1 MASKKKPHQTKTNRS
16 PAGLPGLDISEIERL
31 LAFVDKHH
39 LEQFEFSRGDFR
51 VALKRG
57 SEATGSSA
65 APQRPTG
72 SSGGSGRSAAAEA
85 PATPVAPTAPAPA
98 ETQHIIKSPIV
109 GTFFSAAG
117 ADSAPFVKAG
127 DHVKA
132 GQVVCIVEAMKLMNE
147 IEADV
152 AGVIVKAL
160 VENAQPVEYGQP
172 LFSIKPDAKK
182 SL

>member
-1 MASKKKPHQTKTNRS
+1 MAPKKKKTNGS

-31 LAFVDKHH
+31 LAFMQKHN

-57 SEATGSSA
+57 WDAASAGA
-65 APQRPTG
+65 APQRSTPSPGT
-72 SSGGSGRSAAAEA
+72 SSGRSSAAEPHAAAT
-85 PATPVAPTAPAPA
+85 PAAAPAPA

-109 GTFFSAAG
+109 GTFFAAAG
-117 ADSAPFVKAG
+117 PDSAPFVKAG

-182 SL
+182 

>member
-1 MASKKKPHQTKTNRS
+1 MAPKKKTKQGS
-16 PAGLPGLDISEIERL
+16 SAGLPGLDISEIERL
-31 LAFVDKHH
+31 LAFMEKHN

-57 SEATGSSA
+57 WD
-65 APQRPTG
+65 
-72 SSGGSGRSAAAEA
+72 GGS
-85 PATPVAPTAPAPA
+85 APAPA
-98 ETQHIIKSPIV
+98 RSAPSSGSSAGRTSDAPAAPAALAAPAVPAETAHIIKSPIV
-109 GTFFSAAG
+109 GTFFAAAG
-117 ADSAPFVKAG
+117 PDSAPFVKPG

-160 VENAQPVEYGQP
+160 VDNAQPVEYGQP
-172 LFSIKPDAKK
+172 LFSIKPDKK
-182 SL
+182 

>member
-1 MASKKKPHQTKTNRS
+1 MAAKKKTKQASAKNGGS
-16 PAGLPGLDISEIERL
+16 GLPGLDISEIERL
-31 LAFVDKHH
+31 LAFMEKHN

-57 SEATGSSA
+57 WDGGS
-65 APQRPTG
+65 APVTARPAPT
-72 SSGGSGRSAAAEA
+72 SGGSGGRISDA
-85 PATPVAPTAPAPA
+85 PAAPAALAAPA
-98 ETQHIIKSPIV
+98 APVETQHIIKSPIV
-109 GTFFSAAG
+109 GTFFAAAG
-117 ADSAPFVKAG
+117 PDSAPFVKAG

-152 AGVIVKAL
+152 AGIIVKAL

-172 LFSIKPDAKK
+172 LFSIKPDKK
-182 SL
+182 

>member
-1 MASKKKPHQTKTNRS
+1 MAPKKKTKQGS
-16 PAGLPGLDISEIERL
+16 SAGLPGLDISEIERL
-31 LAFVDKHH
+31 LAFMDKHH

-57 SEATGSSA
+57 WDAASSSA
-65 APQRPTG
+65 APARPAP
-72 SSGGSGRSAAAEA
+72 SSGAPSGRAAAVDAHSTPSA
-85 PATPVAPTAPAPA
+85 PAAQAAPA
-98 ETQHIIKSPIV
+98 ETHHIIKSPIV
-109 GTFFSAAG
+109 GTFFTAASP
-117 ADSAPFVKAG
+117 DSAPFVKAG

-152 AGVIVKAL
+152 AGTIVKAL

-182 SL
+182 

>member
-1 MASKKKPHQTKTNRS
+1 MAPKKKTKQGS
-16 PAGLPGLDISEIERL
+16 SAGLPGLDISEIERL
-31 LAFVDKHH
+31 LAFMEKHN

-57 SEATGSSA
+57 WDGGS
-65 APQRPTG
+65 APASSRPAP
-72 SSGGSGRSAAAEA
+72 SSGAPGRTSDA
-85 PATPVAPTAPAPA
+85 PVTTAPAAPAAPPA
-98 ETQHIIKSPIV
+98 EAAHIIKSPIV

-117 ADSAPFVKAG
+117 PDSAPFVKSG

-172 LFSIKPDAKK
+172 LFSIKPDKK
-182 SL
+182 

>member
-1 MASKKKPHQTKTNRS
+1 MAAKKKKTNGS
-16 PAGLPGLDISEIERL
+16 STGLPGLDISEIERL
-31 LAFVDKHH
+31 LAFMQKHN

-57 SEATGSSA
+57 WD
-65 APQRPTG
+65 
-72 SSGGSGRSAAAEA
+72 GGS
-85 PATPVAPTAPAPA
+85 APAPA
-98 ETQHIIKSPIV
+98 RPAPSSGASSRSADAPAAPAPSAAPAETAHIIKSPIV

-117 ADSAPFVKAG
+117 PDSPPFVKPG

-160 VENAQPVEYGQP
+160 VDNAQPVEYGQP
-172 LFSIKPDAKK
+172 LFSIKPDKK
-182 SL
+182 

>member
-1 MASKKKPHQTKTNRS
+1 MAPKKKTKQGS
-16 PAGLPGLDISEIERL
+16 SAGLPGLDISEIERL
-31 LAFVDKHH
+31 LAFMEKHN

-57 SEATGSSA
+57 WD
-65 APQRPTG
+65 
-72 SSGGSGRSAAAEA
+72 GGS
-85 PATPVAPTAPAPA
+85 APAPA
-98 ETQHIIKSPIV
+98 RPAPSSGATGGSSDAPAAPAAPAPPAETAHIIKSPIV
-109 GTFFSAAG
+109 GTFFAAAG
-117 ADSAPFVKAG
+117 PDSAPFVKAG

-160 VENAQPVEYGQP
+160 VDNAQPVEYGQP
-172 LFSIKPDAKK
+172 LFSIKPDKK
-182 SL
+182 

>member
-1 MASKKKPHQTKTNRS
+1 MAPKKKTKQGSST
-16 PAGLPGLDISEIERL
+16 GLPGLDISEIERL
-31 LAFVDKHH
+31 LAFMEKHN

-57 SEATGSSA
+57 WD
-65 APQRPTG
+65 
-72 SSGGSGRSAAAEA
+72 GGSAPAPSRPAPSNGGAGRQAEA
-85 PATPVAPTAPAPA
+85 PAAPAAPSAPAAPA
-98 ETQHIIKSPIV
+98 ETAHIIKSPIV
-109 GTFFSAAG
+109 GTFFAASG
-117 ADSAPFVKAG
+117 PDSAPFVKPG

-160 VENAQPVEYGQP
+160 VDNAQPVEYGQP
-172 LFSIKPDAKK
+172 LFSIKPDKK
-182 SL
+182 

>member
-1 MASKKKPHQTKTNRS
+1 M
-16 PAGLPGLDISEIERL
+16 E
-31 LAFVDKHH
+31 KHN

-57 SEATGSSA
+57 WD
-65 APQRPTG
+65 
-72 SSGGSGRSAAAEA
+72 GGS
-85 PATPVAPTAPAPA
+85 APAPA
-98 ETQHIIKSPIV
+98 RPAPSSSATGRVSDTPVSSAPPAAPAAPVETHHIIKSPIV
-109 GTFFSAAG
+109 GTFFAAAG
-117 ADSAPFVKAG
+117 PDSGPFVKPG

-160 VENAQPVEYGQP
+160 VDNAQPVEYGQP
-172 LFSIKPDAKK
+172 LFSIKPDKK
-182 SL
+182 

>member
-1 MASKKKPHQTKTNRS
+1 MAPKKKNKQS
-16 PAGLPGLDISEIERL
+16 SSAGLPGLDISEIERL
-31 LAFVDKHH
+31 LAFMDKHN

-57 SEATGSSA
+57 WDAASSSTPPA
-65 APQRPTG
+65 RSAP
-72 SSGGSGRSAAAEA
+72 SSGGSSGRPSAGEAQATASAPAAAA
-85 PATPVAPTAPAPA
+85 APA

-109 GTFFSAAG
+109 GTFFVSASP
-117 ADSAPFVKAG
+117 DSAPFVKSG

-152 AGVIVKAL
+152 AGTIVKAL
-160 VENAQPVEYGQP
+160 VDNAQPVEYGQP
-172 LFSIKPDAKK
+172 LFSIKPDKK
-182 SL
+182 

>member
-1 MASKKKPHQTKTNRS
+1 MASKKKTKQGS
-16 PAGLPGLDISEIERL
+16 SAGLPGLDISEIERL
-31 LAFVDKHH
+31 LAFMDKHH

-57 SEATGSSA
+57 WDASSSGA
-65 APQRPTG
+65 APQRPVPSAG
-72 SSGGSGRSAAAEA
+72 STPGRSSTTETQSTHAA
-85 PATPVAPTAPAPA
+85 PAAPAAPA
-98 ETQHIIKSPIV
+98 ETHHIIKSPIV

-117 ADSAPFVKAG
+117 PDSAPFVKAG

-182 SL
+182 

>member
-1 MASKKKPHQTKTNRS
+1 MAAKKKTKQGSTKDS
-16 PAGLPGLDISEIERL
+16 ASGLPGLDISEIERL
-31 LAFVDKHH
+31 LAFMEKHN

-57 SEATGSSA
+57 WD
-65 APQRPTG
+65 
-72 SSGGSGRSAAAEA
+72 GGSAPAPSRSAPPSGASGRPADA
-85 PATPVAPTAPAPA
+85 PATAAAPAVPAAPA
-98 ETQHIIKSPIV
+98 ETHHIIKSPIV
-109 GTFFSAAG
+109 GTFFSAASP
-117 ADSAPFVKAG
+117 DSAPFVKPG

-152 AGVIVKAL
+152 AGVIVKGL

-172 LFSIKPDAKK
+172 LFSIKPDKK
-182 SL
+182 

>member
-1 MASKKKPHQTKTNRS
+1 MAPKKKTKQES
-16 PAGLPGLDISEIERL
+16 SAGLPGLDISEIERL
-31 LAFVDKHH
+31 LAFMEKHN

-57 SEATGSSA
+57 WD
-65 APQRPTG
+65 
-72 SSGGSGRSAAAEA
+72 GGS
-85 PATPVAPTAPAPA
+85 APAPA
-98 ETQHIIKSPIV
+98 RSAPASGATGRSSDAPVSSAPPSAPAAPAETAHIIKSPIV

-117 ADSAPFVKAG
+117 PDSAPFVKAG

-172 LFSIKPDAKK
+172 LFSIKPDKK
-182 SL
+182 

>member
-1 MASKKKPHQTKTNRS
+1 MAPKKKTKTGS
-16 PAGLPGLDISEIERL
+16 SAGLPGLDISEIERL
-31 LAFVDKHH
+31 LAFMDKHH

-57 SEATGSSA
+57 WDSGSSSA
-65 APQRPTG
+65 APARPAP
-72 SSGGSGRSAAAEA
+72 SSGGSSGRASAGESHGAHPGPAA
-85 PATPVAPTAPAPA
+85 PAAPA

-109 GTFFSAAG
+109 GTFFTSASP
-117 ADSAPFVKAG
+117 DSAPFVKPG

-152 AGVIVKAL
+152 AGTIAKAL

-172 LFSIKPDAKK
+172 LFSIKPDKK
-182 SL
+182 

>member
-1 MASKKKPHQTKTNRS
+1 MATKKTRNQKTGNGS
-16 PAGLPGLDISEIERL
+16 QGGLPGLDISEIERL
-31 LAFVDKHH
+31 LAFMQKHN

-57 SEATGSSA
+57 WEGSA
-65 APQRPTG
+65 LPPQRSAP
-72 SSGGSGRSAAAEA
+72 SGGSASGRSSAEA
-85 PATPVAPTAPAPA
+85 SAAQMPTAPAAPA
-98 ETQHIIKSPIV
+98 ETHHIIKSPIV

-117 ADSAPFVKAG
+117 PDAAPFVKTG

-152 AGVIVKAL
+152 AGVIMKTL

-172 LFSIKPDAKK
+172 LFSIKPDVKK
-182 SL
+182 

>member
-1 MASKKKPHQTKTNRS
+1 MAPKKKTKQAS
-16 PAGLPGLDISEIERL
+16 AAGLPGLDISEIERL
-31 LAFVDKHH
+31 LAFMEKHN

-57 SEATGSSA
+57 WDGGS
-65 APQRPTG
+65 APAPSRSSS
-72 SSGGSGRSAAAEA
+72 SSGGASRSADA
-85 PATPVAPTAPAPA
+85 PAASTAPVAPAAPA
-98 ETQHIIKSPIV
+98 ETAHIIKSPIV
-109 GTFFSAAG
+109 GTFFAAAG
-117 ADSAPFVKAG
+117 PDSSPFVKPG

-160 VENAQPVEYGQP
+160 VDNAQPVEYGQP
-172 LFSIKPDAKK
+172 LFSIKPDKK
-182 SL
+182 

>member
-1 MASKKKPHQTKTNRS
+1 MAAKKTTKQQKS
-16 PAGLPGLDISEIERL
+16 AAGLPGLDISEIERL
-31 LAFVDKHH
+31 LAFMEKHH

-57 SEATGSSA
+57 WDAANSSA
-65 APQRPTG
+65 PPQRPAP
-72 SSGGSGRSAAAEA
+72 SSGGASGRPSASDPSGSPAA
-85 PATPVAPTAPAPA
+85 PAAPLAPA

-109 GTFFSAAG
+109 GTFFAAAG
-117 ADSAPFVKAG
+117 PDSAPFVKAG

-152 AGVIVKAL
+152 AGIIVKVL

-172 LFSIKPDAKK
+172 LFSIKPDKK
-182 SL
+182 

>member
-1 MASKKKPHQTKTNRS
+1 MAPKKKKTNAS

-31 LAFVDKHH
+31 LAFMQKHN

-57 SEATGSSA
+57 WD
-65 APQRPTG
+65 APTSGAVAQRPAP
-72 SSGGSGRSAAAEA
+72 SSGTSSGRSSTAETHASA
-85 PATPVAPTAPAPA
+85 PAAAPAPA

-109 GTFFSAAG
+109 GTFFAAAG
-117 ADSAPFVKAG
+117 PDSAPFVKAG

-172 LFSIKPDAKK
+172 LFSIKPDKK
-182 SL
+182 

>member
-1 MASKKKPHQTKTNRS
+1 MAPKKKTKQAS
-16 PAGLPGLDISEIERL
+16 SAGLPGLDISEIERL
-31 LAFVDKHH
+31 LAFMEKHN

-57 SEATGSSA
+57 WD
-65 APQRPTG
+65 
-72 SSGGSGRSAAAEA
+72 GGSA
-85 PATPVAPTAPAPA
+85 PATSRPAPSSGAPGRTSDAPSASAPAAPAAPPA

-117 ADSAPFVKAG
+117 PDSAPFVKSG

-172 LFSIKPDAKK
+172 LFSIKPDKK
-182 SL
+182 

>member
-1 MASKKKPHQTKTNRS
+1 MAPKKKTKQS
-16 PAGLPGLDISEIERL
+16 SSAGLPGLDISEIERL
-31 LAFVDKHH
+31 LAFMDKHH

-57 SEATGSSA
+57 WDSSGSGAPPMRPEAAGGWASSGKSPAAEPAGGAHAVPAAA
-65 APQRPTG
+65 AP
-72 SSGGSGRSAAAEA
+72 
-85 PATPVAPTAPAPA
+85 PA
-98 ETQHIIKSPIV
+98 ETSHIIKSPIV
-109 GTFFSAAG
+109 GTFFTAASP
-117 ADSAPFVKAG
+117 DSAPFVKAG

-152 AGVIVKAL
+152 AGTIVKSL

-172 LFSIKPDAKK
+172 LFSIKPDKK
-182 SL
+182 

>member
-1 MASKKKPHQTKTNRS
+1 MAAKKKKTNGS
-16 PAGLPGLDISEIERL
+16 STGLPGLDISEIERL
-31 LAFVDKHH
+31 LAFMQKHN

-57 SEATGSSA
+57 WD
-65 APQRPTG
+65 
-72 SSGGSGRSAAAEA
+72 GGS
-85 PATPVAPTAPAPA
+85 APAPA
-98 ETQHIIKSPIV
+98 RPAPSSGASSRSADAPAAPAPSAAPAAPAETAHIIKSPIV

-117 ADSAPFVKAG
+117 PDSAPFVKPG

-160 VENAQPVEYGQP
+160 VDNAQPVEYGQP
-172 LFSIKPDAKK
+172 LFSIKPDKK
-182 SL
+182 

>member
-1 MASKKKPHQTKTNRS
+1 MAPKKKKTNGS
-16 PAGLPGLDISEIERL
+16 SGLPGLDISEIERL
-31 LAFVDKHH
+31 LAFMQKHN

-57 SEATGSSA
+57 WEGSGSSA
-65 APQRPTG
+65 APQRPAPAA
-72 SSGGSGRSAAAEA
+72 SGASGRTSGAETHSTAAA
-85 PATPVAPTAPAPA
+85 APAPV

-109 GTFFSAAG
+109 GTFFAAAG
-117 ADSAPFVKAG
+117 PDSEPFVKAG

-152 AGVIVKAL
+152 SGVILKAL

-182 SL
+182 

>member
-1 MASKKKPHQTKTNRS
+1 MAAKKKTHQGSAKNTGS
-16 PAGLPGLDISEIERL
+16 GLPGLDISEIERL
-31 LAFVDKHH
+31 LAFMEKHN

-57 SEATGSSA
+57 WDGGSAPAPSRSA
-65 APQRPTG
+65 P
-72 SSGGSGRSAAAEA
+72 SSGGPARSADA
-85 PATPVAPTAPAPA
+85 PAAPAAPAAPTPPA

-109 GTFFSAAG
+109 GTFFTAASP
-117 ADSAPFVKAG
+117 DSAPFVKPG

-152 AGVIVKAL
+152 AGVIVKSL

-172 LFSIKPDAKK
+172 LFSIKPDKK
-182 SL
+182 

>member
-1 MASKKKPHQTKTNRS
+1 MAPKKKKTNGS

-31 LAFVDKHH
+31 LAFMQKHN

-57 SEATGSSA
+57 WEGSASS
-65 APQRPTG
+65 APQRTVPTAG
-72 SSGGSGRSAAAEA
+72 AASGRSSTVEPRSTAAAISA
-85 PATPVAPTAPAPA
+85 ASPA
-98 ETQHIIKSPIV
+98 EIQHIIKSPIV
-109 GTFFSAAG
+109 GTFFAAAG
-117 ADSAPFVKAG
+117 PDSPPFVKAG
-127 DHVKA
+127 DRVKA

-182 SL
+182 

>member
-1 MASKKKPHQTKTNRS
+1 MAPKKKTKQGS
-16 PAGLPGLDISEIERL
+16 SAGLPGLDISEIERL
-31 LAFVDKHH
+31 LAFMDKHH

-57 SEATGSSA
+57 WDGGSSA
-65 APQRPTG
+65 AAPARPAPATAA
-72 SSGGSGRSAAAEA
+72 SSGRSAPGESHAA
-85 PATPVAPTAPAPA
+85 PAAPAAPA
-98 ETQHIIKSPIV
+98 ETHHIIKSPIV
-109 GTFFSAAG
+109 GTFFSSASP
-117 ADSAPFVKAG
+117 DSAPFVKAG

-152 AGVIVKAL
+152 AGTIVKAL

-172 LFSIKPDAKK
+172 LFSIKPDKK
-182 SL
+182 

>member
-1 MASKKKPHQTKTNRS
+1 MAPKKKSKQGS
-16 PAGLPGLDISEIERL
+16 SAGLPGLDISEIERL
-31 LAFVDKHH
+31 LAFMDKHD
-39 LEQFEFSRGDFR
+39 LQQFEFSRGDFR

-57 SEATGSSA
+57 WDASSSA
-65 APQRPTG
+65 AAPARSAP
-72 SSGGSGRSAAAEA
+72 SSGGSSGHSAARETHGPASA
-85 PATPVAPTAPAPA
+85 PAAPSTPA
-98 ETQHIIKSPIV
+98 ETHHIIKSPIV
-109 GTFFSAAG
+109 GTFFAAAG
-117 ADSAPFVKAG
+117 PDSAPFVKAG

-152 AGVIVKAL
+152 AGTIVKTL

-182 SL
+182 

>member
-1 MASKKKPHQTKTNRS
+1 MAPKTKTKQGS
-16 PAGLPGLDISEIERL
+16 SAGLPGLDISEIERL
-31 LAFVDKHH
+31 LAFMEKHN

-57 SEATGSSA
+57 WDGGSAPAPARSA
-65 APQRPTG
+65 P
-72 SSGGSGRSAAAEA
+72 SSGAFGRSADA
-85 PATPVAPTAPAPA
+85 PAAPAAPPAPAAPA

-109 GTFFSAAG
+109 GTFFAAAG
-117 ADSAPFVKAG
+117 PDSAPFVKPG
-127 DHVKA
+127 DHVKS

-160 VENAQPVEYGQP
+160 VDNAQPVEYGQP
-172 LFSIKPDAKK
+172 LFSIKPDKK
-182 SL
+182 

>member
-1 MASKKKPHQTKTNRS
+1 MAAKKKTKQQGS
-16 PAGLPGLDISEIERL
+16 GSGLPGLDISEIERL
-31 LAFVDKHH
+31 LAFMEKHH

-57 SEATGSSA
+57 WDSGSSGA
-65 APQRPTG
+65 APQRPAP
-72 SSGGSGRSAAAEA
+72 SSGSGSGRSATGDAPVTSAPGA
-85 PATPVAPTAPAPA
+85 PAAQA

-109 GTFFSAAG
+109 GTFFVSAG
-117 ADSAPFVKAG
+117 PDSAPFVKAG

-172 LFSIKPDAKK
+172 LFSIKLDAKK
-182 SL
+182 

>member
-1 MASKKKPHQTKTNRS
+1 MAPKKKTTQGS
-16 PAGLPGLDISEIERL
+16 SAGLPGLDISEIERL
-31 LAFVDKHH
+31 LAFMEKHN

-57 SEATGSSA
+57 WDGGSAPAPARSA
-65 APQRPTG
+65 P
-72 SSGGSGRSAAAEA
+72 SSSGSGRSSDA
-85 PATPVAPTAPAPA
+85 PVTSAPSAGPSAPA
-98 ETQHIIKSPIV
+98 ETAHIIKSPIV
-109 GTFFSAAG
+109 GTFFAAAG
-117 ADSAPFVKAG
+117 PDSAPFVKPG

-160 VENAQPVEYGQP
+160 VDNAQPVEYGQP
-172 LFSIKPDAKK
+172 LFSIKPDKK
-182 SL
+182 

>member
-1 MASKKKPHQTKTNRS
+1 MAAKKKTQPGTKKASGNTNAS
-16 PAGLPGLDISEIERL
+16 GLPGLDISEIERL
-31 LAFVDKHH
+31 LAFMEKHN

-57 SEATGSSA
+57 WDGGSAPAPTRSAPSNGGASRQADAPAASATPA
-65 APQRPTG
+65 AP
-72 SSGGSGRSAAAEA
+72 A
-85 PATPVAPTAPAPA
+85 APA

-109 GTFFSAAG
+109 GTFFSSASP
-117 ADSAPFVKAG
+117 DSAPFVKAG

-152 AGVIVKAL
+152 AGVIVKSL

-172 LFSIKPDAKK
+172 LFSIKPDKK
-182 SL
+182 

>member
-1 MASKKKPHQTKTNRS
+1 MAPKTKTKQGS
-16 PAGLPGLDISEIERL
+16 SAGLPGLDISEIERL
-31 LAFVDKHH
+31 LAFMEKHN

-57 SEATGSSA
+57 WDGGSAPAPARPAPSSGGAGRTSDAPVTSASA
-65 APQRPTG
+65 AP
-72 SSGGSGRSAAAEA
+72 AA
-85 PATPVAPTAPAPA
+85 PPA

-109 GTFFSAAG
+109 GTYFSAAG
-117 ADSAPFVKAG
+117 PDSAPFVKAG

-160 VENAQPVEYGQP
+160 VDNAQPVEYGQP
-172 LFSIKPDAKK
+172 LFSIKPDKK
-182 SL
+182 